1 MFSFQ
6 QHKLPKEELEENFVK
21 FMQDSKTYGTF
32 VLCHCD
38 FHIRNI
44 VYDENT
50 GKYKMIDYYLQIFVL
65 THWGRVTYI
74 CVGDLTIIGSDNGLS
89 PVRRQATIWTN
100 VGMLL
105 IWSLGTN
112 LNENLFRI
120 WKFS

>member
-6 QHKLPKEELEENFVK
+6 QHKLPKEEVEENFIK

-32 VLCHCD
+32 VLSHCD

-50 GKYKMIDYYLQIFVL
+50 GKYKMIDYYRQIFVL

-89 PVRRQATIWTN
+89 PVRRQAIIWTI

-105 IWSLGTN
+105 IGP
-112 LNENLFRI
+112 
-120 WKFS
+120 